1 MQIAHE
7 ELDPEFVKEAEA
19 RRRQQ
24 TAVDASAGSAAAS
37 LPAGLLQQLASMSSQ
52 DSVKPGKG
60 GSQMGTR
67 SQAPRG
73 ALIQEMPSREG
84 SRGPEPPG
92 EGDIALSGCG
102 DSCGGSTKP
111 AGCCGGSLGM
121 TRGSAAKWAM
131 AAASEGSVLQTQGE
145 ASIPAAWGNG
155 AQQSAA
161 LPRLPV
167 EMQRVPCARGGVE
180 LQLKVQLPV
189 DVAVEAV
196 DVLGA
201 PDSLSVMVP
210 MFAPW
215 HLAEPG
221 FDFEGGVTCS
231 FKAKRRTLLIRCPPA

>member
-24 TAVDASAGSAAAS
+24 TAVDASVGSAAAS

-67 SQAPRG
+67 PQAPRG
-73 ALIQEMPSREG
+73 ALIQEMPS
-84 SRGPEPPG
+84 PG
-92 EGDIALSGCG
+92 ASGGDIALSGCG

-111 AGCCGGSLGM
+111 AGCCGGSLG
-121 TRGSAAKWAM
+121 TKSGGAGKRATP
-131 AAASEGSVLQTQGE
+131 AASEGSVVQTQTD
-145 ASIPAAWGNG
+145 ASIPAAWGNS
-155 AQQSAA
+155 AQQSAG
-161 LPRLPV
+161 LPTLPV
-167 EMQRVPCARGGVE
+167 QMERVPCARGGVE

-201 PDSLSVMVP
+201 PNSLSVIVP